1 MEIIIYNKETNKITR
16 VLNVLSIDDVILKD
30 NEAILD
36 NKNIK
41 DFSQTDIRAYNKD
54 GSVKSLEEQ
63 VQEKIITLKDN
74 EIIDNG
80 IIRELNKN
88 YEDDYIV
95 MIERGL
101 EKLDDN
107 KKIVEGNGKKYIIEK
122 SMEEKLKEG
131 LITKEEYNKYII
143 SQRQSQYNQNLDGKR
158 AELLEDV
165 LHKLASQGL
174 LTDEQKANLNELD
187 NKRKEIKES
196 NPKAEIL
203 LNEH

>member
-1 MEIIIYNKETNKITR
+1 MELIIYNKETNKITSI
-16 VLNVLSIDDVILKD
+16 LNVLSIDDVILKD

-54 GSVKSLEEQ
+54 GSVKSLEQQ
-63 VQEKIITLKDN
+63 VEEKIIVLKDN

-88 YEDDYIV
+88 IEDDYIIL
-95 MIERGL
+95 IEKGL
-101 EKLDDN
+101 EVLDKN
-107 KKIVEGNGKKYIIEK
+107 KKIVEGNGKKYITEK

-131 LITKEEYNKYII
+131 LITKEEYNAYIV

>member
-1 MEIIIYNKETNKITR
+1 MVFVIYDKYNYKCYFVEGQSINDFKLKPNEVIKEHN
-16 VLNVLSIDDVILKD
+16 SKD
-30 NEAILD
+30 L
-36 NKNIK
+36 
-41 DFSQTDIRAYNKD
+41 SQTDIRAYNKD